1 MESTLMSSLIAP
13 TFAPESR
20 NKNDSA
26 LAAEWWTKLVCT
38 VHTVQC
44 TVHYSTLQY
53 STPTSHTTVFLN
65 TADSGSAVVI
75 FTAFGFLGPKSVQLI
90 NHLTIC
96 KVMIYNL
103 RTNKWYI
110 IIIFFGSILSR
121 VC

>member
-26 LAAEWWTKLVCT
+26 LAAEWCTILLCT
-38 VHTVQC
+38 V
-44 TVHYSTLQY
+44 QY
-53 STPTSHTTVFLN
+53 STVHQRPTPTVFLN

-75 FTAFGFLGPKSVQLI
+75 FTASSGFLGPKSVQLI
-90 NHLTIC
+90 NHLTIQC
-96 KVMIYNL
+96 NVMIYNL
-103 RTNKWYI
+103 LTNKWYI
-110 IIIFFGSILSR
+110 IILFFGSILSR